1 MIWRNQS
8 GSFRKLFRNYILYN
22 LKIKIDQSRQSSDI
36 DDIFEELLQSRLII
50 IFHTQGHHGN
60 SYHMNILSEKIL
72 MKSFR
77 IIINKISSRSH
88 RCDIVFHT
96 LRIDADHDIDSF
108 SPAQK
113 SSFTDSHF
121 IPGRQTLN
129 IGWKNIFG

>member
-77 IIINKISSRSH
+77 IIINKISDRK
-88 RCDIVFHT
+88 RT
-96 LRIDADHDIDSF
+96 R
-108 SPAQK
+108 
-113 SSFTDSHF
+113 
-121 IPGRQTLN
+121 LN
-129 IGWKNIFG
+129 SCHVAISYA